1 MMSNKPLTYKDA
13 GVDIDAGNALVE
25 RIKPLVK
32 RTRRPEV
39 LAGIGGFGG
48 LFALPPGKYEEPVL
62 VSGTDGVGTKLMLAQ
77 QIGKHDSI
85 GIDLVAMCVNDV
97 LVQGAEPLFFLDY
110 FACGVLDNDVTTDVV
125 KGIANGCLL
134 AGAALI
140 GGETAEMPDM
150 YPPGEYDL
158 AGFTVGV
165 VERSKMID
173 GSDIADGDAIIGLAS
188 SGAHSNGYSLIRKV
202 LDRQPDARIEGT
214 LAFERLLEPTR
225 IYVKPI
231 LGLMDKVTVKGLAH
245 ITGGGITENIPRMLP
260 DNLDAAID
268 TATWNQGPV
277 FDFLQEEGLIATAE
291 MRRTFN
297 CGVGMVV
304 VVSDDVADEAIALL
318 SEHGENAWRIG
329 RIVPGR
335 QAVQYV

>member
-1 MMSNKPLTYKDA
+1 MSNKPLTYKDA

-25 RIKPLVK
+25 RIKPLVS

-48 LFALPPGKYEEPVL
+48 LFALPPGRYDEPVL

-77 QIGKHDSI
+77 QIGKHDTI
-85 GIDLVAMCVNDV
+85 GVDLVAMCVNDV

-110 FACGVLDNDVTTDVV
+110 FACGVLDNDVAASVV
-125 KGIANGCLL
+125 KGIADGCLQ

-173 GSDIADGDAIIGLAS
+173 GSDIVEGDVVIGLPS
-188 SGAHSNGYSLIRKV
+188 SGPHSNGYSLIRKV
-202 LDRQPDARIEGT
+202 LDRAPDARIGAT
-214 LAFERLLEPTR
+214 LAIELLLEPTR

-231 LGLMDKVTVKGLAH
+231 LALMEELEVKGLAH
-245 ITGGGITENIPRMLP
+245 ITGGGITENIPRVLP
-260 DNLDAAID
+260 ENLDAEID
-268 TATWNQGPV
+268 TSTWKHGPV
-277 FDFLQEEGLIATAE
+277 FDFLQEQGLIATDE

-297 CGVGMVV
+297 CGVGMIVI
-304 VVSDDVADEAIALL
+304 VSDDSAEQALEL
-318 SEHGENAWRIG
+318 LREHGEQAWRIG
-329 RIVPGR
+329 RIVAGD

>member
-1 MMSNKPLTYKDA
+1 MSNKPLTYKDA

-25 RIKPLVK
+25 RIKPLVQ

-48 LFALPPGKYEEPVL
+48 LFAIPPGRYEEPVL

-77 QIGKHDSI
+77 QIGKHDTI

-110 FACGVLDNDVTTDVV
+110 FACGVLDNDVATDVV
-125 KGIANGCLL
+125 KGIADGCLQ

-150 YPPGEYDL
+150 YPPDEYDL

-173 GSDIADGDAIIGLAS
+173 GSSIAEGDVIIGLAS
-188 SGAHSNGYSLIRKV
+188 SGPHSNGYSLIRKV
-202 LDRQPDARIEGT
+202 LDRQPDARIDGT
-214 LAFERLLEPTR
+214 LAVEMLIEPTK
-225 IYVKPI
+225 IYVKPVLALLQDI
-231 LGLMDKVTVKGLAH
+231 TVKGLAH
-245 ITGGGITENIPRMLP
+245 ITGGGITENIPRVLP
-260 DNLDAAID
+260 AGLDAEID
-268 TATWNQGPV
+268 TSTWEQGAV
-277 FDFLQEEGLIATAE
+277 FDFLQEQGLIATDE

-297 CGVGMVV
+297 CGVGMVI
-304 VVSDDVADEAIALL
+304 VVSESLADKSLELL
-318 SEHGENAWRIG
+318 REHGEQAWRVG
-329 RIVPGR
+329 RIVPGD
-335 QAVQYV
+335 QAVQYI